1 MHPNPVQLDGEAR
14 AGTSIAIAVLLVLGL
29 AGCAAELRGRPD
41 SSAVEDAPSV
51 GVFTGDYVDGKPLF
65 RFPPIHIVGSRI
77 GVDGKRV
84 E

>member
-1 MHPNPVQLDGEAR
+1 MHPNTEQVGGKAR
-14 AGTSIAIAVLLVLGL
+14 AGASIAIATLLVLAL

-41 SSAVEDAPSV
+41 SSAVEDAPNV

-77 GVDGKRV
+77 GVDDN
-84 E
+84 